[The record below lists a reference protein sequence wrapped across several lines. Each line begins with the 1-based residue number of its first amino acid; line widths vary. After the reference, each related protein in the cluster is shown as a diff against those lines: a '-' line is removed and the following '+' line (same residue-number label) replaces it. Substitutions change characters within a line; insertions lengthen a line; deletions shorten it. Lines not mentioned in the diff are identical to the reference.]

1 MHMMIDFKGSS
12 KKEFSKLL
20 AGCHCVKVKLIPN
33 LPSLQTVEKSKNF
46 TIPLKGNALSI
57 GYL

>member
-1 MHMMIDFKGSS
+1 MMIDFKGSS